1 MGLEQRD
8 TEKGL
13 NRRQLRMNIR
23 RQEILKVAA
32 RLFAEVGYERT
43 TLEMIASELGLSQP
57 ALYYYVASKED
68 VLAQLFED
76 IIQRI
81 IRRTEENISLVEP
94 ADQQLRLLIKAH
106 VASLCQYPE
115 GKAFILYESH
125 LLSLRTPEILE
136 MRDRYQQIVESI
148 LSIGIEQGIFPI
160 TNVKLATFAL
170 LGALNW
176 IPRWFSMNGS
186 LSPEMI
192 GDFYAQFLTNALMK
206 NVSNDEN
213 LLYFEAKGS

>member
-1 MGLEQRD
+1 MELERRD

-13 NRRQLRMNIR
+13 NRRQVRMNIR

-32 RLFAEVGYERT
+32 RFFAEVGYERT

-57 ALYYYVASKED
+57 ALYYYVANKED

-81 IRRTEENISLVEP
+81 IRRTEETISSVEL
-94 ADQQLRLLIKAH
+94 ADRQLQLLIKAH

-148 LSIGIEQGIFPI
+148 LNAGIEQGVFPI

-176 IPRWFSMNGS
+176 IPRWYS
-186 LSPEMI
+186 LDGNLSEEVI

-206 NVSNDEN
+206 PSTDFYQFV
-213 LLYFEAKGS
+213 

>member
-1 MGLEQRD
+1 MEVEQQD

-13 NRRQLRMNIR
+13 SRRQLRMNIR

-76 IIQRI
+76 IIQSI
-81 IRRTEENISLVEP
+81 IRRTEETISSVKP

-148 LSIGIEQGIFPI
+148 VNTGIEQGIFPV

-176 IPRWFSMNGS
+176 IPRWFSTDGS
-186 LSPEMI
+186 ASEETI
-192 GDFYAQFLTNALMK
+192 GDFYAQFLTNALIH
-206 NVSNDEN
+206 S
-213 LLYFEAKGS
+213 STPSS

>member
-1 MGLEQRD
+1 MELEQRD

-76 IIQRI
+76 ILQRI
-81 IRRTEENISLVEP
+81 IGRTEEDISSVKS
-94 ADQQLRLLIKAH
+94 ADHQLQLLIKAH

-148 LSIGIEQGIFPI
+148 LNTGIEQGIFPV

-176 IPRWFSMNGS
+176 IPRWFSIDGS
-186 LSPEMI
+186 SSQEMI
-192 GDFYAQFLTNALMK
+192 GNFYAQFLTNALI
-206 NVSNDEN
+206 NSP
-213 LLYFEAKGS
+213 EALTLP

>member
-1 MGLEQRD
+1 MAQEQKD
-8 TEKGL
+8 LDKGV
-13 NRRQLRMNIR
+13 NRRQLRMNLR

-32 RLFAEVGYERT
+32 RLFADVGYERT

-57 ALYYYVASKED
+57 ALYYYVARKED

-81 IRRTEENISLVEP
+81 IERTEEDISSVKSP
-94 ADQQLRLLIKAH
+94 DQQLRLLIKAH
-106 VASLCQYPE
+106 IASICHYPE

-136 MRDRYQQIVESI
+136 KRDHYQQIVESI
-148 LSIGIEQGIFPI
+148 LTAGIEQGIFSI

-176 IPRWFSMNGS
+176 IPRWFSTDGN
-186 LSPEMI
+186 LSPEVI
-192 GDFYAQFLTNALMK
+192 GDFYAQLLVRALLASE
-206 NVSNDEN
+206 VQP
-213 LLYFEAKGS
+213 